1 MKHEILNAEGQIDPS
16 GWLHLIAFGR
26 VPVDVE
32 TADGRS
38 VHLVQVYD
46 REGVQTIVNNFRSM
60 QEQQSAQGR
69 WSGLLL
75 DWDHFSSDPDQT
87 SEAAGWIMDVEMRDD
102 GLWGR
107 IDWSEK
113 GKQAVVGK
121 AYKFA
126 SVTHSLAD
134 AEMMGDGDIRP
145 LSIKKAA
152 LTNEPRNRL
161 LKPYDV
167 ELVNRAV
174 QKSVDEQ
181 KQSASLP
188 TQAESAGADNAQEDV
203 MDYKAAIIEFLGIPA
218 DSSDEAISAA
228 MLAHKAKM
236 GEMEDAM
243 KQKDEMMSGYAS
255 EKEQMQNRV
264 KQLETALVES
274 DLVEHKD
281 VIANADTIREA
292 LLANRDA
299 TLAVLKSVAKPSGK
313 LLHNRGAAPV
323 KAGSDAQ
330 LDAVSELRN
339 RYQISFDEAWDRC
352 RREKPE
358 LFNK

>member
-1 MKHEILNAEGQIDPS
+1 MKLEILNAEGNLDPS

-26 VPVDVE
+26 VPVDIE
-32 TADGRS
+32 TADGRN

-46 REGVQTIVNNFRSM
+46 RDGVQTIVNNFRSM
-60 QEQQSAQGR
+60 QEQQSAAGR

-75 DWDHFSSDPDQT
+75 DWDHFSSDTDKT

-113 GKQAVVGK
+113 GREAVVGK

-174 QKSVDEQ
+174 QKSVDDQ
-181 KQSASLP
+181 KEADSLT
-188 TQAESAGADNAQEDV
+188 TQADSAGAENAQEVV

-228 MLAHKAKM
+228 LLAHKSKM

-243 KQKDEMMSGYAS
+243 KKQMDEMQSGYAS
-255 EKEQMQNRV
+255 KEEQMQNRI
-264 KQLETALVES
+264 KALETALVES
-274 DLVEHKD
+274 DMIEHKD

-292 LLANRDA
+292 LLKNRDA

-313 LLHNRGAAPV
+313 LLHNRGAGPV
-323 KAGSDAQ
+323 KAGTDAQ
-330 LDAVSELRN
+330 LDAVNELRN
-339 RYQISFDEAWDRC
+339 RDKISFDEAWDRA

-358 LFNK
+358 LFK